1 MPDNKENSDNT
12 FEPSFS
18 ITNWLRETVN
28 QIMDIIR
35 KNFKLLLVVCLL
47 GGLVGIVYSFVVKV
61 RYQSEITFL
70 VEENR
75 SGGSSGL
82 LSSLGGSLGLDIGSL
97 TGGGS
102 SLLSGDNVLTLLT
115 SRQLMAECLKT
126 PYLNDTNYC
135 LADKYADVY
144 GYRERWKKDPDV
156 GRFVYFAKTD
166 KNTRL
171 QDSLLNIII
180 KRIEEKEISVTKPDK
195 KLSFFKVALN
205 TKDEALTQLIAERI
219 IAKGTELYINTK
231 VGRIQKNLNRLQNR
245 TDSIGAVLN
254 KKTYQ
259 AGADKRMLFNINPA
273 EANAPVFSEIS
284 QREKLVLN
292 TIYLELMKN
301 LEVSKTL
308 LIQET
313 PTVQIVDSSVFPLEK
328 IETKW
333 YKAFLIGVGLAFI
346 TFISFYYIRLQSE

>member
-1 MPDNKENSDNT
+1 MSENKENSYNT

-18 ITNWLRETVN
+18 IKSWISETLI
-28 QIMDIIR
+28 QIKDIIST
-35 KNFKLLLVVCLL
+35 NIKLFLLVCLFGGI
-47 GGLVGIVYSFVVKV
+47 GGLVYSFVVKV
-61 RYQSEITFL
+61 RYHSEITFL
-70 VEENR
+70 VEDSR
-75 SGGSSGL
+75 SGGSGGL

-97 TGGGS
+97 TGGGN

-144 GYRERWKKDPDV
+144 GYRESWKKNAEI
-156 GRFVYFAKTD
+156 GRFVYFAKKD

-180 KRIEEKEISVTKPDK
+180 KRIEEKELSVTKPDK
-195 KLSFFKVALN
+195 KLSFFKVSLN
-205 TKDEALTQLIAERI
+205 TKDEALTQLITERI
-219 IAKGTELYINTK
+219 IAKGTDLYISTK
-231 VGRIQKNLNRLQNR
+231 VGRTQKNLNRLQSR

-254 KKTYQ
+254 KKTYE
-259 AGADKRMLFNINPA
+259 AGADKRILFNINPA
-273 EANAPVFSEIS
+273 EANAPVYSEIS

-301 LEVSKTL
+301 LEVSKTI

-313 PTVQIVDSSVFPLEK
+313 PTVQIVDKTVFPLEK
-328 IETKW
+328 IEIKW
-333 YKAFLIGVGLAFI
+333 YYAIVIGIGLAI
-346 TFISFYYIRLQSE
+346 ISFISFFYIKLQGE

>member
-1 MPDNKENSDNT
+1 MPEYKENSDHT
-12 FEPSFS
+12 FEPTFS
-18 ITNWLRETVN
+18 ITGWLNETFN
-28 QIMDIIR
+28 QIKGIVR
-35 KNFKLLLVVCLL
+35 KNLKMLLVVCLL
-47 GGLVGIVYSFVVKV
+47 GGLVGLLYSFVVKV

-75 SGGSSGL
+75 SGSSSGL
-82 LSSLGGSLGLDIGSL
+82 LNSLGGSLGLDIGSL

-115 SRQLMAECLKT
+115 SRQLMADCLKT
-126 PYLNDTNYC
+126 PYLNDSNYC

-144 GYRERWKKDPDV
+144 GYKEKWLKDADI
-156 GRFVYFAKTD
+156 GRVISFSKLD
-166 KNTRL
+166 NNKRL

-205 TKDEALTQLIAERI
+205 TKDELLTQLIAQRI
-219 IAKGTELYINTK
+219 IAKGTEMYINTK
-231 VGRIQKNLNRLQNR
+231 VGRTQKNLNRLQNR
-245 TDSIGAVLN
+245 TDSIAAILN
-254 KKTYQ
+254 KKTYE

-273 EANAPVFSEIS
+273 EANAPAFSEIS
-284 QREKLVLN
+284 QREKVVLN

-301 LEVSKTL
+301 LEVSKTI

-313 PTVQIVDSSVFPLEK
+313 PTVQIIDSSVFPLEK

-333 YKAFLIGVGLAFI
+333 YNAFIIGVGLAFI
-346 TFISFYYIRLQSE
+346 SFISFFYIRLQNE

>member
-1 MPDNKENSDNT
+1 MPANNENSNNIV
-12 FEPSFS
+12 EQPFS
-18 ITNWLRETVN
+18 ITGWLSGTFNE
-28 QIMDIIR
+28 IKGIIR
-35 KNFKLLLVVCLL
+35 KNLSMLLVVCLL
-47 GGLVGIVYSFVVKV
+47 GGIAGLAYSYIIKV

-70 VEENR
+70 VEENK
-75 SGGSSGL
+75 SGGAGGL
-82 LSSLGGSLGLDIGSL
+82 LSSLGGSLGLDVGSL
-97 TGGGS
+97 TGGGN

-115 SRQLMAECLKT
+115 SRQLMSKCLKT
-126 PYLNDTNYC
+126 PYLNDSNYS

-144 GYRERWKKDPDV
+144 GYREKWKKDSDV
-156 GRFVYFAKTD
+156 GRYVYFAKMD

-180 KRIEEKEISVTKPDK
+180 KRIEEKELSVTKPDK

-205 TKDEALTQLIAERI
+205 TEDEALTQLIAERI

-245 TDSIGAVLN
+245 TDSIAAILN
-254 KKTYQ
+254 KKTYE

-273 EANAPVFSEIS
+273 EANAPAFSEIS

-301 LEVSKTL
+301 LEVSKTV

-333 YKAFLIGVGLAFI
+333 YKAFFIGFGLAFI
-346 TFISFYYIRLQSE
+346 SFISFFYIRLQNE